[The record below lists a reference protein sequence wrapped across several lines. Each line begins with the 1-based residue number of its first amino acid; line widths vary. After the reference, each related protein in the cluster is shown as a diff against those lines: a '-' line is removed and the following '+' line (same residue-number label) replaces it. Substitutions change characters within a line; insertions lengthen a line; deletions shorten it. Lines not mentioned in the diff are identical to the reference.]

1 MISKAKSIKGSS
13 QAIDYILDDK
23 GLAVELD
30 RYGLVGNDGKEILQ
44 ELRMVQDQN
53 RACQNNTISI
63 VLSPDAGQGKFEMHE
78 LRTML
83 HKHLENL
90 GLNNHQWIAS
100 VHNSTNN
107 QHIHVIANRIN
118 LEGKALNDSF
128 ISKKAQESAQSIA
141 QSMGL
146 KSAKEIEFLK
156 KSETKG
162 LKKEI
167 EKSILECKAKSNSF
181 DGFCGLMKSKGY
193 DVKPSY
199 NKQGIMFG
207 MRIDCGNYSFKLSE
221 INRNIKH
228 YHFADI
234 LPRETKLKA
243 PEFAQ
248 ITERSKGGGNLV
260 LNAIKSHLGK
270 EINDVFKAVDIASN
284 MNLNKLVIN
293 ALKVSAKDIGR
304 SMGM

>member
-1 MISKAKSIKGSS
+1 MISKAKSVKGSS
-13 QAIDYILDDK
+13 QAIDYILNDK

-30 RYGLVGNDGKEILQ
+30 RYGLVGKDGKEILQ
-44 ELRMVQDQN
+44 ELRMVQVQN
-53 RACQNNTISI
+53 RNCKNNTISI

-100 VHNSTNN
+100 VHNSTDN

-146 KSAKEIEFLK
+146 KSAKEIELQRK
-156 KSETKG
+156 IETKG

-167 EKSILECKAKSNSF
+167 EKSILECKVKCNSF
-181 DGFCGLMKSKGY
+181 YGFCDLMKAKGY
-193 DVKPSY
+193 DVKPTY
-199 NKQGIMFG
+199 NKQNVMFG
-207 MRIDCGNYSFKLSE
+207 MRIECGNYSFKLSE

-234 LPRETKLKA
+234 LPQNTKLKV
-243 PEFAQ
+243 PELAN
-248 ITERSKGGGNLV
+248 KGKSSSSSNLIV
-260 LNAIKSHLGK
+260 NAIKSHLGK
-270 EINDVFKAVDIASN
+270 EISDVFKAVDVVSSINPS
-284 MNLNKLVIN
+284 KLVIN
-293 ALKVSAKDIGR
+293 ALKVSVKDIGR

>member
-13 QAIDYILDDK
+13 QAIDYILNDK

-30 RYGLVGNDGKEILQ
+30 RYGLVGKDGKEILR
-44 ELRMVQDQN
+44 ELRMIQAEN

-63 VLSPDAGQGKFEMHE
+63 VLSPDAGQSKFEIHE

-100 VHNSTNN
+100 VHNSTDN
-107 QHIHVIANRIN
+107 QHIHVIANRID

-128 ISKKAQESAQSIA
+128 ISKKAQESAERIA

-146 KSAKEIEFLK
+146 KSAKEIEIQRK
-156 KSETKG
+156 IETKG

-167 EKSILECKAKSNSF
+167 EKSILESKAKSNSF
-181 DGFCGLMKSKGY
+181 DEFCELMKTKGY

-199 NKQGIMFG
+199 NKQGVMFG
-207 MRIDCGNYSFKLSE
+207 MRIDSGNNSFKLSE

-234 LPRETKLKA
+234 LPQETKLKV
-243 PEFAQ
+243 PELANKVK
-248 ITERSKGGGNLV
+248 SSGSSNLIV
-260 LNAIKSHLGK
+260 NAIKSQFGK
-270 EINDVFKAVDIASN
+270 EVNDVFKAVDIVSN

-293 ALKVSAKDIGR
+293 ALIVSAKDIGR

>member
-1 MISKAKSIKGSS
+1 MISKAKSVKGSS
-13 QAIDYILDDK
+13 QAIDYILNDK
-23 GLAVELD
+23 GLAIELD
-30 RYGLVGNDGKEILQ
+30 RYGLVGKDGKEILQ
-44 ELRMVQDQN
+44 ELRMVQAEN
-53 RACQNNTISI
+53 HNCKNNTISI
-63 VLSPDAGQGKFEMHE
+63 VLSPDTGQGKLEMHE

-107 QHIHVIANRIN
+107 QHIHVIANRID
-118 LEGKALNDSF
+118 LEGRALNDSF
-128 ISKKAQESAQSIA
+128 ISKKAQESADRIA

-146 KSAKEIEFLK
+146 KSAKEIELERK
-156 KSETKG
+156 IETQG

-167 EKSILECKAKSNSF
+167 EKSILECKANSNSF
-181 DGFCGLMKSKGY
+181 DGFCDLMKAKGY

-199 NKQGIMFG
+199 NKQGVMFG
-207 MRIDCGNYSFKLSE
+207 MRIDSENNSFKLSE

-234 LPRETKLKA
+234 LPQETKLKV
-243 PEFAQ
+243 PELANKVKA
-248 ITERSKGGGNLV
+248 SDSSNLIV
-260 LNAIKSHLGK
+260 NAIKSQLGK
-270 EINDVFKAVDIASN
+270 ELNDVFKAADIASN
-284 MNLNKLVIN
+284 MNLNKLAIN
-293 ALKVSAKDIGR
+293 ALKVSAKDLGR